1 LRHGVFQKS
10 DELDKRVSQAIELE
24 SQVIQC
30 KTGDM
35 ITETVYSIS
44 SCDPKLTSAKH
55 LLKWTQNYRGIENS
69 LHYHRDTTLREDGT
83 LIPSSKLAQIIAAST
98 ISL

>member
-1 LRHGVFQKS
+1 
-10 DELDKRVSQAIELE
+10 ELA
-24 SQVIQC
+24 
-30 KTGDM
+30 
-35 ITETVYSIS
+35 
-44 SCDPKLTSAKH
+44 SAKQ

-83 LIPSSKLAQIIAAST
+83 LIPSSKLAQIIAASS